1 MPNNSG
7 MGITDAMG
15 LAMAAPAFRAPA
27 ALNAGALAKAATGA
41 PSAGRTSTATPTGR
55 TGTGAP
61 SAGRTS
67 TATPTGRTGTG
78 APSAGRT
85 STATPTGRTGTAKK
99 VQGTL
104 IETSYGLHIPDLI
117 ITDGVGNSYSY
128 NSEIGGLTTCSKT
141 PKSDCTSNARL
152 MFGAYDGTEMT
163 GSSKKQVTKSLLE
176 KKLP

>member
-27 ALNAGALAKAATGA
+27 ALNAGALAKAA
-41 PSAGRTSTATPTGR
+41 
-55 TGTGAP
+55 
-61 SAGRTS
+61 
-67 TATPTGRTGTG
+67 TG

>member
-15 LAMAAPAFRAPA
+15 PAMAAPAFRAPA

-55 TGTGAP
+55 TPTGAP
-61 SAGRTS
+61 SAFATG
-67 TATPTGRTGTG
+67 TPTGRTGTG

-141 PKSDCTSNARL
+141 PKSDCTSSAFL
-152 MFGAYDGTEMT
+152 SFGADDDTGMT
-163 GSSKKQVTKSLLE
+163 GPSGKKSSAKSQPSLS
-176 KKLP
+176 K